1 MHFVLYVAQ
10 DPTGLHAYIQ
20 LLPSFCRQFFNRHFL
35 CNSYVW
41 TCSLTG
47 QSSLTYSQAAAS
59 EEEARQL
66 LDSFPQP
73 YQRAVLQLVHHVPR
87 TNMRSLSDELLLH
100 FKERYVE
107 GETLH
112 LSQVTASGTK

>member
-1 MHFVLYVAQ
+1 MWIEISAL
-10 DPTGLHAYIQ
+10 LHLPLASPQ

-47 QSSLTYSQAAAS
+47 QASLTYTQAAAS

-66 LDSFPQP
+66 LDAFSQC

-87 TNMRSLSDELLLH
+87 TNIRSLADELLL
-100 FKERYVE
+100 FLKERFVE
-107 GETLH
+107 GEIVQ
-112 LSQVTASGTK
+112 LSQVTSSGAK